1 MNRYA
6 TPHDDILDD
15 PTLRRSM
22 LEKLEA
28 DAGNG
33 CPAAAFSHWW
43 IQIGSRIIDPV
54 PGDQNENCHWWSV
67 VAGEAWNESL
77 DLIPGDK
84 LKLDSWMD
92 FKACAELIPQSY
104 HQKVRWVC
112 WRMYLRAAAIAQ
124 AESYWDNTAEDMW
137 LQMGG
142 IWEETCQ
149 AAQALS
155 LTAWQAGYG
164 SGDCYS
170 LTMWAKWWNETGSGM
185 RIVDHDADHAKA
197 VAVAA
202 FTEGMEMKWTGGAA

>member
-15 PTLRRSM
+15 PTLRRGM

-67 VAGEAWNESL
+67 VAAAAWQESL
-77 DLIPGDK
+77 DLIPGDQ
-84 LKLDSWMD
+84 LKINSWMD
-92 FKACAELIPQSY
+92 FKAAAELIPQSY

-124 AESYWDNTAEDMW
+124 AESYWDNTAEDQW
-137 LQMGG
+137 PAYSRIGDQLADGVQV
-142 IWEETCQ
+142 
-149 AAQALS
+149 LS
-155 LTAWQAGYG
+155 LMAWKAGHMAN
-164 SGDCYS
+164 DVYS
-170 LTMWAKWWNETGSGM
+170 LTMWAKWWSETGSG
-185 RIVDHDADHAKA
+185 IAVDDVDDASK
-197 VAVAA
+197 VAIAA
-202 FTEGMEMKWTGGAA
+202 FAAGMELKWTGGEK